1 MKTQRCV
8 WGSHAAINSAQAK
21 PFLAWFNRA
30 ENGGFLAYDSLA
42 ITQMLKDLLVFNCE
56 VAYDMQLHPTE
67 YHQDTID
74 QQVRVQYRVRALI
87 AAPRKVAD
95 RKERL
100 NPLTPPPLRPPC
112 ASLPTHARRSVSTP

>member
-42 ITQMLKDLLVFNCE
+42 ITQQLSLVTATALVFYAVLSDVLSTPTLLTVNGACPRALPSACSLLV
-56 VAYDMQLHPTE
+56 
-67 YHQDTID
+67 
-74 QQVRVQYRVRALI
+74 
-87 AAPRKVAD
+87 
-95 RKERL
+95 
-100 NPLTPPPLRPPC
+100 
-112 ASLPTHARRSVSTP
+112 S

>member
-74 QQVRVQYRVRALI
+74 QQVQCTRTDRS
-87 AAPRKVAD
+87 PPGKVAG
-95 RKERL
+95 KERETE
-100 NPLTPPPLRPPC
+100 PSHPTPPRPPC
-112 ASLPTHARRSVSTP
+112 ASPPTHARRSVSTP